1 MRTKMHYCSEER
13 RRMCKSRLAAWFLIM
28 AITVSA
34 AALYPCMVYADSTQD
49 ETADTISTAA
59 AISIRKAKVT
69 GLKTRTWTGRALTQ
83 KPVVRLG
90 RRTLRAGTDYKISY
104 KSNKNVGRAKIIIR
118 GRGRYT
124 GTISRTFVIRPKST
138 KVVNLIR
145 RGSVMTV
152 YWKRQRRQISG
163 YQFSYTY
170 ASPPRKT
177 RNVKRVTVRSV
188 RATSRRV
195 RISASKHRYAVW
207 IRTYKK
213 VGSRYYYSKWS
224 PYLGVWKN
232 GDLEF
237 GY

>member
-1 MRTKMHYCSEER
+1 MGTKMHCCSEER
-13 RRMCKSRLAAWFLIM
+13 RGMCKSRLAAWFLILVV
-28 AITVSA
+28 AVSA

-59 AISIRKAKVT
+59 ATSIRKAKVT

-90 RRTLRAGTDYKISY
+90 SRRLRAGTDYRISY

-124 GTISRTFVIRPKST
+124 GTITKTFTIRPKPT

-152 YWKRQRRQISG
+152 YWKRQSRQISG

-170 ASPPRKT
+170 ASHPRNT
-177 RNVKRVTVRSV
+177 RNIKRVTVRSV

-195 RISASKHRYAVW
+195 RISAAKHRYAVW
-207 IRTYKK
+207 IRTFKR
-213 VGSRYYYSKWS
+213 VGTRNYYSTWS

-232 GDLEF
+232 GDLEY